1 MGKSRKRVPDSLR
14 KKLSVLPSVEAP
26 HPGTSYNPSLKDHQ
40 TLLNEIAQKEMKI
53 IKEEKHIERVTTKM
67 FKRVP
72 AEKREVRYL
81 IQITTSVPNYG
92 IHLFKNLFGK

>member
-1 MGKSRKRVPDSLR
+1 MGKLRKRVPESLR

-81 IQITTSVPNYG
+81 IQIIIYFIQTG
-92 IHLFKNLFGK
+92 LNLFYFIL